1 MHKLL
6 ITIDG
11 AEFTVEV
18 SDTLGPDGF
27 MNAVVNGTPTRVS
40 LSSLTTP
47 DTIQWALVD
56 TRAYELQVDHDLR
69 WIQTWRGR
77 HQIDVRDLDVRVSRP
92 ISTDA
97 RIKAPIPGVVVRV
110 LVEVG
115 EDVVADQPVLV
126 LEAMKMENEIR
137 AVRAGRVASLSVRP
151 GQSVK
156 LHEQIAEIV

>member
-1 MHKLL
+1 MRKLL

-11 AEFTVEV
+11 AEFTVEAG
-18 SDTLGPDGF
+18 DAPGPDGF
-27 MNAVVNGTPTRVS
+27 VNVLVNGTPTRVS
-40 LSSLTTP
+40 LSSLSTP
-47 DTIQWALVD
+47 DTIQWAVVD
-56 TRAYELQVDHDLR
+56 TRAYELQVDPDLR
-69 WIQTWRGR
+69 WIQSWRGR
-77 HQIDVRDLDVRVSRP
+77 HKIDVRDLDVRVSRP
-92 ISTDA
+92 VSADT